1 MSLDPALFLRIPMM
15 TRDAEREDEVRSL
28 GHAVDEG
35 NVARM
40 QGMR

>member
-1 MSLDPALFLRIPMM
+1 MEFGSLSLEIPA

-28 GHAVDEG
+28 GQAVDEG

>member
-1 MSLDPALFLRIPMM
+1 M
-15 TRDAEREDEVRSL
+15 TRDAEREDEVRPV
-28 GHAVDEG
+28 GYAVDEG